1 MMFVCTQ
8 EQLLQRNMAL
18 RSSRNARCRLA
29 AASQQYG
36 FAIKSKKLCVL
47 LGGGRNHSTITA
59 NDSLS
64 GPAYECRAGRSSE
77 GVCQGKQWH
86 GLDYPYLYLSTDKH
100 VVNPSVQFFPMF
112 ANGFHNQSLRIGR
125 RHGKDEV

>member
-1 MMFVCTQ
+1 VCVIG
-8 EQLLQRNMAL
+8 E
-18 RSSRNARCRLA
+18 
-29 AASQQYG
+29 
-36 FAIKSKKLCVL
+36 
-47 LGGGRNHSTITA
+47 GRNHSTITA

-86 GLDYPYLYLSTDKH
+86 GLDSPYLYLSTDKH
-100 VVNPSVQFFPMF
+100 IVNPSVQFFPMF

-125 RHGKDEV
+125 KHGKDEVLKQQQFAHKRTYSLEICCKITKNF